1 MAPPKDDILA
11 QITAYKLEE
20 IAAAKQ
26 TAPVAALRGEAQIA
40 PAVRGFANALTATP
54 RKTNPR

>member
-26 TAPVAALRGEAQIA
+26 STPVDRTS
-40 PAVRGFANALTATP
+40 R
-54 RKTNPR
+54 